1 MPELMICRMTM
12 EVATKILLP
21 MYLAN
26 GASFQAAAKLPQS
39 GTSGQSVGGE
49 RQISSLVFNALV
61 TIQ

>member
-1 MPELMICRMTM
+1 MPELMICRTTM
-12 EVATKILLP
+12 AVATKMLLP
-21 MYLAN
+21 IYLAN

-49 RQISSLVFNALV
+49 CQISSLFFNALV